1 MSDAFTPWLHIV
13 AVTIWLGP
21 QFFMFLVT
29 APALRLIEDP
39 RLRLRIVRVITLR
52 FNRLAWIALVVI
64 VFSGISSLSREADEF
79 NHVFDTDYRYFQIFS
94 TKMVLV
100 GLAVLFTTLHT
111 RVIGPRLLQLQ
122 ESMVSANAE
131 LDRLR
136 RSSTILSSL
145 GLLASVSVVFAG
157 VLLANHEY
165 SFQPI

>member
-21 QFFMFLVT
+21 QFFMLLVT

-122 ESMVSANAE
+122 ESMGSANAE